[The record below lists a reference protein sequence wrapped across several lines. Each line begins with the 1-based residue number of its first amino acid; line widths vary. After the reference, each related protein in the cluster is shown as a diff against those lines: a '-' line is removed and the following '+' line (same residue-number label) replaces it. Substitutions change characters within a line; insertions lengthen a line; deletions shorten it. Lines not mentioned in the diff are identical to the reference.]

1 MPIGLSLAIERV
13 QIKVEYRTT
22 VMAPIKDT
30 QAIEFR
36 FGSWA
41 ISIAKHVNTKNHSVF
56 VNDLA

>member
-1 MPIGLSLAIERV
+1 MPMGLSLVIERA

-22 VMAPIKDT
+22 VIAPIKDT
-30 QAIEFR
+30 QATKFR

-41 ISIAKHVNTKNHSVF
+41 ISIAQHVNTKNHSVF

>member
-1 MPIGLSLAIERV
+1 MGLSLVIERA

-22 VMAPIKDT
+22 VVAPIKDT
-30 QAIEFR
+30 QATKFR

-41 ISIAKHVNTKNHSVF
+41 TSIAQHMNTKNHSVF